1 MEINS
6 RKNHEPGTEVTPP
19 KHSIKNDLRVAVH
32 GFCMGAVDV
41 VPGVSGGT
49 MAFILGI
56 YDELLHAI
64 HAVNLRFITLLLK
77 LRWREAF
84 RDFPWR
90 FLLALGL
97 GIGAAI
103 FTLAEVLAWA
113 LHHQAEFVWS
123 FFFGLVL
130 VSVILVLRRIK
141 RWNASMLALLVAA
154 TIGSYLMIGLTP
166 QQTPNAPW
174 FLFLSGALAICAMI
188 LPGISGAFILLLLG
202 KYQDVLDAV
211 VHGDVITLMI
221 VAAGGVVGLIVFARL
236 LRWLLRNYH
245 DATIVVLA
253 GLMAGSL
260 RKLWPWKEAVETQVI
275 GGGELAVFQEINV
288 LPLALTIEVILA
300 LVLMVLGVS
309 LVGGIEFLAG
319 KKPEQVR
326 VASPSKDSE

>member
-1 MEINS
+1 MEDNLTKNS
-6 RKNHEPGTEVTPP
+6 QPESGDQAKR
-19 KHSIKNDLRVAVH
+19 SIKEYIQVAVH

-130 VSVILVLRRIK
+130 VSVIVVLRRIK